1 MKAVTAVALVVLLTA
16 PTLVSAGGRAGPFG
30 PAVASDKAA
39 YVAGTIA
46 RFNMPRTHIE
56 GRVEIGPRQFVFV
69 PDLYA
74 GAQPLLIDY
83 ESIHHLEFGQHV
95 SRRAALVSGAT
106 AVLGPLGLMSLLA
119 KSRAHYLTMTYASER
134 ERARSRT
141 EVIVIELGKDVV
153 RSTLAVIEARSGIAI
168 EYQDEEARKWRR

>member
-16 PTLVSAGGRAGPFG
+16 PSLAS
-30 PAVASDKAA
+30 AVAGDKAA

-83 ESIHHLEFGQHV
+83 ESIHHLELGQHV
-95 SRRAALVSGAT
+95 SRRAALVSGTT
-106 AVLGPLGLMSLLA
+106 AVLGPLGLMSLFA
-119 KSRAHYLTMTYASER
+119 KSRAHYLTMTYASEQG
-134 ERARSRT
+134 RT
-141 EVIVIELGKDVV
+141 DVIVIEIGKDVV
-153 RSTLAVIEARSGIAI
+153 RSTLADVEARSGIPI
-168 EYQDEEARKWRR
+168 EYQDEEARKWMR

>member
-1 MKAVTAVALVVLLTA
+1 MKAVTAVALVVLLTT
-16 PTLVSAGGRAGPFG
+16 PTLASALAG
-30 PAVASDKAA
+30 DKAA

-46 RFNMPRTHIE
+46 RFNMPITHIE

-69 PDLYA
+69 PDLIVGPVLRTGLYA
-74 GAQPLLIDY
+74 GAKPLLVDF
-83 ESIHHLEFGQHV
+83 ESIRHLEFGQNV
-95 SRRAALVSGAT
+95 SRRAALVSGTT

-119 KSRAHYLTMTYASER
+119 KSRAHYLTVTYASER
-134 ERARSRT
+134 APARGRT

-153 RSTLAVIEARSGIAI
+153 RSTLAIVEARSGIPI

>member
-1 MKAVTAVALVVLLTA
+1 MKRITAVALLVLLTI
-16 PTLVSAGGRAGPFG
+16 PNLVSAVAG
-30 PAVASDKAA
+30 DKAA

-46 RFNMPRTHIE
+46 RFNRPSTHIE

-69 PDLYA
+69 PDTSLHA
-74 GAQPLLIDY
+74 GARPLLIDF
-83 ESIHHLEFGQHV
+83 ESIRHLEFGQNV
-95 SRRAALVSGAT
+95 SRRAALASGTT

-119 KSRAHYLTMTYASER
+119 KSRAHYLTMTYASEQN
-134 ERARSRT
+134 RT

-153 RSTLAVIEARSGIAI
+153 RSTLAVVESRSGIPI

>member
-119 KSRAHYLTMTYASER
+119 KSRAHYLTMTYATEQ
-134 ERARSRT
+134 SRT

-153 RSTLAVIEARSGIAI
+153 RSTLAVIEARSGIPI